1 MTFFKKAIEDMAAD
15 SLHCVAIAYRSYEKE
30 KVPTNEELLSHWSLP
45 EDDLILLAIVGLKDP
60 CRLGVKQ
67 AVELCQKVG
76 VKVKMVIGDNVK
88 TTKAIAIECGILNS
102 YADATEPN
110 IMKFW
115 LRYLIFL
122 YFKGF
127 NYHSNADVFVVMQ

>member
-1 MTFFKKAIEDMAAD
+1 MAAD

-76 VKVKMVIGDNVK
+76 VKVDIGLAMGIQGTEVAKESSDIIILDDNFASVVTLTELEGLLVSHPEILDVVVI
-88 TTKAIAIECGILNS
+88 S
-102 YADATEPN
+102 
-110 IMKFW
+110 
-115 LRYLIFL
+115 
-122 YFKGF
+122 
-127 NYHSNADVFVVMQ
+127 